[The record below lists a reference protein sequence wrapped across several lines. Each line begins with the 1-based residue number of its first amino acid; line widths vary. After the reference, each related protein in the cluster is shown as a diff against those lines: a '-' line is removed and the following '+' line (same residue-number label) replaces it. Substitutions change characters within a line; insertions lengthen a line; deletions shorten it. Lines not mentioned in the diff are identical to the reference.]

1 MKYCQWMAHTTILLS
16 DIRHW
21 GQHTGVTVWD
31 PALDVKAESR
41 LQWFLLGCWALWD
54 ATELLFPSLSVYG
67 EVGGRLRSS
76 LSSVSEGQRDAE
88 IAGLKVGWGK
98 GESRRS
104 KSREE
109 REAAL
114 SPQIGDGG

>member
-1 MKYCQWMAHTTILLS
+1 MKRCKQMAHTTILLS

-21 GQHTGVTVWD
+21 GQHTRVTVWD

-41 LQWFLLGCWALWD
+41 LQCFLLGRWALWD
-54 ATELLFPSLSVYG
+54 ATELLFPSLPVYG
-67 EVGGRLRSS
+67 KVGGRLRSS

-88 IAGLKVGWGK
+88 VDGLKVGWGK
-98 GESRRS
+98 GKKGRS
-104 KSREE
+104 KSGEG

-114 SPQIGDGG
+114 SPQIGEGG